1 MKSLTVI
8 KPIPIT
14 ESMIISTDVAE
25 ADYPVYSASATYA
38 LADRVMLNH
47 VVYESLQAGNAGND
61 PATAS
66 TWWIEV
72 SPTNRWK
79 LFDTSNTTQTAKSN
93 SMSYTLALGTAVT
106 AIGMLNLTGAISAR
120 IRQIDPQYG
129 TVYDRT
135 FDLSSLPY
143 ESSWW
148 AWVFGERLVRR
159 QQVAFGLQAYPNAE
173 ITIDLYGGA
182 DLSIG
187 VLILGYSQEIGIG
200 ITTGAKLG
208 IQDYSRKEKNDF
220 GDTVLVERAF
230 AKRATFDLL
239 IENRKLD
246 AVQDM
251 LTELRAKNCLW
262 IGSQKYGSS
271 MVYGF
276 IKQFDIVISYNSHSD
291 CQLEIEGLT

>member
-1 MKSLTVI
+1 MSSLKVI

-14 ESMIISTDVAE
+14 GSMIISTDVSE
-25 ADYPVYSASATYA
+25 ADYPVYSASVTYA

-47 VVYESLQAGNAGND
+47 VIYESLQASNTGHA
-61 PATAS
+61 PATESA
-66 TWWIEV
+66 WWIEV

-79 LFDTSNTTQTAKSN
+79 LFDTSNTTQTSKAN
-93 SMSYTLALGTAVT
+93 SMSYTIAPGTAVT
-106 AIGMLNLTGAISAR
+106 SVGMLNLTGAISAR

-135 FDLSSLPY
+135 FDLSSIPF

-173 ITIDLYGGA
+173 ITIDLTGGA
-182 DLSIG
+182 DLAIG
-187 VLILGYSQEIGIG
+187 VLALGYAQEIGLG
-200 ITTGAKLG
+200 VTTGAKLG

-230 AKRATFDLL
+230 AKRAMFDLL
-239 IENRKLD
+239 IENRKID
-246 AVQDM
+246 SVQDM

-276 IKQFDIVISYNSHSD
+276 IKQFDIVISYNAHSD